1 MPENDAKPP
10 LDLADIED
18 PPEAV
23 EFEFETASLGTLAC
37 PRITAGHL
45 MRFMRIAGDAR
56 SISPDQAARA
66 LLQAAVAKADGSKI
80 SDAEASALTPE
91 EIEDFADRAVRAD
104 MGWQPEPHSPTEPAT
119 LVLLN
124 SLRGLTEP
132 YVGPLAQPTGPIM
145 GNIGAFKD
153 RLAATAV
160 HAAGARLL
168 APGTS
173 AAIARAMPAE
183 LARSVVP
190 PPKPRPAEVTLRKIQ
205 ERREAFAAGLP
216 EDREVAVV
224 IASAP
229 GGACFYVAEM
239 QEISAELI
247 SFRGLDDDGEAVE
260 VVQHASQCNVMFL
273 PIRKAAAR
281 GPLGFKPGA
290 A

>member
-1 MPENDAKPP
+1 MPENEAKPP

-18 PPEAV
+18 PPDAV
-23 EFEFETASLGTLAC
+23 EFEFETTALGTLAC
-37 PRITAGHL
+37 PRIKVVHL
-45 MRFMRIAGDAR
+45 MRFMRIAGDAG

-66 LLQAAVAKADGSKI
+66 LLRAAVAKADGSEV
-80 SDAEASALTPE
+80 SEAEANALTPE
-91 EIEDFADRAVRAD
+91 ELEDFADRAVRAD
-104 MGWQPEPHSPTEPAT
+104 MGWRPEPQSPTEPAT

-124 SLRGLTEP
+124 TLRGLTEFS
-132 YVGPLAQPTGPIM
+132 VGPLASPTGPLM
-145 GNIGAFKD
+145 GGIGAFKD

-160 HAAGARLL
+160 RAAGSPLL
-168 APGTS
+168 APGAS

-183 LARSVVP
+183 LPRSVVP
-190 PPKPRPAEVTLRKIQ
+190 PPKPRPAEVTLQKIR
-205 ERREAFAAGLP
+205 ERQEAFAASLP
-216 EDREVAVV
+216 EDRKAAMV

-229 GGACFYVAEM
+229 GGACFYVADM
-239 QEISAELI
+239 QAISAELI
-247 SFRGLDDDGEAVE
+247 SFRGFDDDGEAVE